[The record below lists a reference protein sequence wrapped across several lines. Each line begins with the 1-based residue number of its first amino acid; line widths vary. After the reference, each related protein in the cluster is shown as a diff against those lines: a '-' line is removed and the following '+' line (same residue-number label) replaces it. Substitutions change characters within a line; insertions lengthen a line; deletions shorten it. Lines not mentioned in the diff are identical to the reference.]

1 MKNPVK
7 QLAGQTAVYGLSTIV
22 PRFLNYLL
30 VPLYTWYFLPAEYGV
45 VTELYAYAI
54 FLNIVLTYG
63 METAFF
69 KFSRDEN
76 VGTKVYSTILTSIVS
91 SSILFSLLT
100 IVFSPAIAS
109 WLGYNAHPEFIW
121 IFGLIISIDAVC
133 AIPFVK
139 LRRENKAFH
148 FALVKITNVSI
159 NVLLN
164 ICFIILFPKLIQN
177 GMHIPEWLYNPEFGV
192 GYIFVSNLI
201 ASILTLLILLPHFSF
216 REGFDKSLLKK
227 LLVYSLPLLFAGLA
241 GSVNE
246 ALDRVL
252 LKYLLPDNVN
262 AMEQLGI
269 YGANIKIAVVL
280 VLFIQTFRF
289 AAEPFFFNYEKEK
302 DSRAVFARILNYFVV
317 TSLIILMATL
327 VNLDIVK
334 YFIGRKYWEGL
345 YIVPVL
351 LFANVFFG
359 MYVYF
364 SAWYKL
370 SGKTMYGAYIVAIGA
385 ALTILVNVVFVPLFG
400 IISAAFGH
408 FISYFVMTITCYL
421 WGKKHY
427 PIPYEIGRILKY
439 LAVALVFAAV
449 VMFIPVKD
457 TMMRLITGNAILVVF
472 AWLLL
477 RDVGLTRMLK
487 MRMEKLRR

>member
-1 MKNPVK
+1 LKNPVK
-7 QLAGQTAVYGLSTIV
+7 QLAGQTAIYGLSTIV

-30 VPLYTWYFLPAEYGV
+30 VPLYTWYFPPAQYGV

-69 KFSRDEN
+69 KFSQDESY
-76 VGTKVYSTILTSIVS
+76 GKKVYSTILSSIVS
-91 SSILFSLLT
+91 SSFLFSLLT
-100 IVFSPAIAS
+100 IIFSSSIAS
-109 WLGYNAHPEFIW
+109 WLGYEAHPEYVW

-139 LRRENKAFH
+139 LRKENRAFY
-148 FALVKITNVSI
+148 FALVKIANVSL

-164 ICFIILFPKLIQN
+164 FCFIVLFPKLIRH
-177 GMHIPEWLYNPEFGV
+177 GIFLPRWLYNPSFGV

-201 ASILTLLILLPHFSF
+201 ASIFTLLILAPHISL
-216 REGFDKSLLKK
+216 REGFDKSLLKR

-241 GSVNE
+241 GSINE

-262 AMEQLGI
+262 ALEQLGI
-269 YGANIKIAVVL
+269 YGANIKIAVIL

-302 DSRAVFARILNYFVV
+302 DSRTIFARILNYFVV
-317 TSLIILMATL
+317 TSLIIVMATL

-334 YFIGRKYWEGL
+334 YFIGRSYWQGL

-385 ALTILVNVVFVPLFG
+385 ALTILVNVIFVPLFG

-408 FISYFVMTITCYL
+408 FVAYFVMTITCYR

-427 PIPYEIGRILKY
+427 PIPYEMGRIIKY
-439 LAVALVFAAV
+439 LGIGMVFAAM
-449 VMFIPVKD
+449 VMLIPVKD
-457 TMMRLITGNAILVVF
+457 TLLKLITGNAILVVF
-472 AWLLL
+472 AFLLL
-477 RDVGLTRMLK
+477 KDVGLIQLVLK
-487 MRMEKLRR
+487 RKSQN